1 METQKASVKKIAYN
15 YGVYLALISIIVLVI
30 KYISNL
36 DESWVL
42 WAISTLTII
51 SIFVYGIKSFKKENE
66 NYISIMEA
74 LKVGL
79 AIAAIGGVISAIYT
93 FIHYSFIYPEF
104 IENIREQAML
114 EAMERSPKMDEETM
128 EKTEIFMNFLTS
140 PFMFATYSLIGS
152 LFFGFI
158 ISLITGAII
167 KRARTDIF

>member
-93 FIHYSFIYPEF
+93 FIHYSFIYPEY
-104 IENIREQAML
+104 IETFRE
-114 EAMERSPKMDEETM
+114 K
-128 EKTEIFMNFLTS
+128 
-140 PFMFATYSLIGS
+140 
-152 LFFGFI
+152 
-158 ISLITGAII
+158 
-167 KRARTDIF
+167 

>member
-104 IENIREQAML
+104 IEIFRENYMIQATSKSPDMDQETL
-114 EAMERSPKMDEETM
+114 ELTQKIGDILSSP
-128 EKTEIFMNFLTS
+128 S
-140 PFMFATYSLIGS
+140 MFATLSIIGT
-152 LFFGFI
+152 LFSGFI

-167 KRARTDIF
+167 KNKRPE